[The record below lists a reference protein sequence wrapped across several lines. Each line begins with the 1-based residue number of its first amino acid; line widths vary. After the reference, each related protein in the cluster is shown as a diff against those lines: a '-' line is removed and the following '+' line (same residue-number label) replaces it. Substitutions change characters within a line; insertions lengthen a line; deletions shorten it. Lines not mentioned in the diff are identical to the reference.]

1 MFLGYWRLKGLLSKL
16 SQRVD
21 EGFSK
26 HIRTYI
32 MIILRFNVTRL

>member
-26 HIRTYI
+26 HICTYL
-32 MIILRFNVTRL
+32 MIILRFKLIRS